1 MKNYRDFLIKNTSSI
16 KEALIKLDVLAQDA
30 VLFVIDELG
39 VLFGSVTDGDIRRG
53 LLNGRVIDE
62 PVTKVSNTNPKVIL
76 KSNYNIRKIIE
87 LRNRNYRVF
96 PVLDNNGV
104 IINIINFRIFK
115 SYLPLDVVIMAGG
128 KGTRLRPLTLDV
140 PKPLLKVGK
149 KPIIEHNLDRLALYG
164 VDNYWITVNYLGEQ
178 IEEYFKN
185 GKEKNININYVRE
198 DKPLGTIG
206 SLSMIKN
213 FQNDNILLTNSD
225 ILTNLNYEHFFLD
238 FIRQDADFSVVTI
251 PYSVNIPYAVIETL
265 NNNIKSFREKPT
277 YTYYS
282 NGGIYLIKKSVLK
295 YLPKEIFFNA
305 TDLMELL
312 IEKGKKIISYPLSD
326 YWLDVGKHE
335 DYEKAQKDIKQIE
348 F

>member
-16 KEALIKLDVLAQDA
+16 KEALIKLDILAQDA

-149 KPIIEHNLDRLALYG
+149 K
-164 VDNYWITVNYLGEQ
+164 VN
-178 IEEYFKN
+178 
-185 GKEKNININYVRE
+185 
-198 DKPLGTIG
+198 
-206 SLSMIKN
+206 
-213 FQNDNILLTNSD
+213 
-225 ILTNLNYEHFFLD
+225 
-238 FIRQDADFSVVTI
+238 
-251 PYSVNIPYAVIETL
+251 
-265 NNNIKSFREKPT
+265 
-277 YTYYS
+277 
-282 NGGIYLIKKSVLK
+282 
-295 YLPKEIFFNA
+295 
-305 TDLMELL
+305 
-312 IEKGKKIISYPLSD
+312 
-326 YWLDVGKHE
+326 KHRRS
-335 DYEKAQKDIKQIE
+335 
-348 F
+348 